1 MYLCDPDQSALCRRV
16 RLGIYLGSVTESYKV
31 PTLCRV
37 QGEHGRM
44 VGQHELNKESSRSH
58 AIFTLHLE
66 RSSGVGFVARDH
78 AGSVVNAAFGS
89 DSGGTQGHSSGCW
102 GLPAW

>member
-1 MYLCDPDQSALCRRV
+1 
-16 RLGIYLGSVTESYKV
+16 
-31 PTLCRV
+31 
-37 QGEHGRM
+37 M

-66 RSSGVGFVARDH
+66 RSSGVWFVARDH

-89 DSGGTQGHSSGCW
+89 DSGGTALGAGVCQRGEACI
-102 GLPAW
+102 A